1 MRDRTY
7 NRVGKSGLAIA
18 LTMAMGIGANAE
30 TWVTGDLT
38 NELQVASGETYT
50 LSENDAAT
58 LGSKCLHLTGEGTVI
73 GNATFANFTGNVR
86 ISNGIF
92 QYDAHGGL
100 GIEGSTPRELKI
112 DGTGTL
118 CNKVYASNWWS
129 NEGGNPSIPLNMK
142 VYLEGDG
149 YQSKGAIFNDANTE
163 NIAHNIELT
172 GDTKLASNWKTL
184 QFRYAN
190 LKMNGYNI
198 TCLPNT
204 TLGLVGNYSIED
216 PAGDIYLDRGGLYL
230 SDNAYPKHLTEST
243 WYLKD
248 SQIELLSFVGEAS
261 GKVTPINFEG
271 DSSLKASGGLPQLDK
286 DKGGRNRLQGDVV
299 LNGDV
304 KLRFEDNTGVALD
317 GVVSGEKGFVWSS
330 GSGYLMLSNPNNTF
344 QGGVRI
350 AGTQEGDTSFKG
362 GLALLGNGAL
372 PANGGALTLT
382 NAMLILNSYTKWDTT
397 NKKIDS
403 IHRYDLP
410 QIIVEDGGII
420 SNSNKLSTVSAKSL
434 VKNGDG
440 TLSLLPRMSFDGLA
454 EVNGGTLKLAEAAK
468 VNSGLYWWWQQ
479 SDNLIATEENCI
491 GVDDNLTYAY
501 ENWPYGGSGAQNDP
515 SFNQCFVYRGYV
527 QIPGEEGTDVKFN
540 FLTSIAR
547 TCRITID
554 DKIVSS
560 AKDNDSGLAG
570 MVKIGNWK
578 RFWIAPAFTMK
589 AGWHKVE
596 IWLANSWDS
605 TRGPQGQNV
614 EVGTD
619 ESGNTIYATWPW
631 NFGIG
636 VDWEGRCTTN
646 SANYVKLQDPGDG
659 SVFRFTEPKTTQGA
673 IFNGGIAFAAG
684 TTLDVNNPSGPA
696 VETSALIGSP
706 TIMNGAVH
714 VAATEWRLR
723 KGDIAPNKPLMVT
736 ESAALSFGEANAD
749 VAVNVDADAIAA
761 LKEAKIHSIKILAW
775 ANESVKPANKFLTGD
790 TTRASHWLVKNL
802 DDGVYIV
809 DRHYLQISIR

>member
-38 NELQVASGETYT
+38 NELQVASRETYT
-50 LSENDAAT
+50 LTENDAAT
-58 LGSKCLHLTGEGTVI
+58 LGSKCLHLTGEGTVV
-73 GNATFANFTGNVR
+73 GNAAFTNFTGNVR

-92 QYDAHGGL
+92 RYDAHGGL
-100 GIEGSTPRELKI
+100 GIEDSTPRELKI

-118 CNKVYASNWWS
+118 CNKVYAPNNHTW
-129 NEGGNPSIPLNMK
+129 EGGYPSIPLNMK

-149 YQSKGAIFNDANTE
+149 YQGKGAILNEESSE
-163 NIAHNIELT
+163 NIAHNVELT
-172 GDTKLASNWKTL
+172 GDTKLASSWKTF

-190 LKMNGYNI
+190 LKMNGYKI

-204 TLGLVGNYSIED
+204 WLGFVANSSIED
-216 PAGDIYLDRGGLYL
+216 PAGDIYLDRGELFL
-230 SDNAYPKHLTEST
+230 SDNGYPKHST
-243 WYLKD
+243 KSIWYLKD
-248 SQIELLSFVGEAS
+248 SQIKLLSFDGEPS

-299 LNGDV
+299 LNGNV
-304 KLRFEDNTGVALD
+304 KLIFEGNTGVALD
-317 GVVSGEKGFVWSS
+317 GVVSGEKGFVWAS
-330 GSGYLMLSNPNNTF
+330 GSGYLMLSNTNNTF
-344 QGGVRI
+344 KGGVNI
-350 AGTQEGDTSFKG
+350 AGLKESDSSFKG
-362 GLALLGNGAL
+362 GLSLIGNGSL
-372 PANGGALTLT
+372 PKDGGAVTLN
-382 NAMLILNSYTKWDTT
+382 NASLILNSYLQWDTA
-397 NKKIDS
+397 NKTIYS
-403 IHRYDLP
+403 SEYDLP
-410 QIIVEDGGII
+410 QITVEGGAVICD
-420 SNSNKLSTVSAKSL
+420 SNLLKRVSAKSL
-434 VKNGDG
+434 VKNGEG
-440 TLSLLPRMSFDGLA
+440 TALLSPAITFENLV

-479 SDNLIATEENCI
+479 SRDLSATEENCI
-491 GVDDNLTYAY
+491 GVDDKLTYAY
-501 ENWPYGGSGAQNDP
+501 ENWPYNGSGGKNDP
-515 SFNQCFVYRGYV
+515 SFNQCFVYKGYV
-527 QIPGEEGTDVKFN
+527 RIPGEKGTDVKFN
-540 FLTSIAR
+540 FLTSITRA
-547 TCRITID
+547 CRIKID
-554 DKIVSS
+554 DTIVSY
-560 AKDNDSGLAG
+560 AEDDSSKIAG
-570 MVKIGNWK
+570 MVSIGSWT

-589 AGWHKVE
+589 AGWHRVE
-596 IWLANSWDS
+596 ILLKNWYDS
-605 TRGPQGQNV
+605 SCGPKGQKV
-614 EVGTD
+614 AVGTD

-659 SVFRFTEPKTTQGA
+659 SVFRRVEPENIQVA
-673 IFNGGIAFAAG
+673 IFNSGIAFAAG
-684 TTLDVNNPSGPA
+684 TILDVNNPSGPA

-749 VAVNVDADAIAA
+749 VAVNVNADAIAA

-775 ANESVKPANKFLTGD
+775 ANESVKPANKFLTGA